1 MSVMTV
7 KGAVSANDLGITLSH
22 EHLLINLVNQS
33 ASGNDLSSR
42 KVTQSDLPLLL
53 RNPYLMEDNLC
64 LDSMADAINEAHE
77 FKKAGGCTI
86 VDCTLRDIGRDPE
99 KLLQISD
106 ATGLNIVMGCGYY
119 TYDTHSVELKDWP
132 CEKIRDEMLSDLLD
146 GVDDSK
152 IKAGV
157 IGEIG
162 TSREIHPDE
171 FKVLKASAMASIET
185 GAAIQVHTYPWAD
198 NGIEAAD
205 FLLKNKVNPKKI
217 VICHADVALKKD
229 YIFKI
234 LERGVFVQFDN
245 FGKEFKPDLPSA
257 SFAGGG
263 FASDIERVKFIK
275 YLLEKGFEKQ
285 ILITNDI
292 CLKCLL
298 KKYGGKGYSHIVDNI
313 VCLLQD
319 EGIPRGKIINDL
331 LIKNPIRM
339 FE

>member
-7 KGAVSANDLGITLSH
+7 NGPIDSNALGITLSH
-22 EHLLINLVNQS
+22 EHLLINLANQS
-33 ASGNDLSSR
+33 DDLSSR
-42 KVTQSDLPLLL
+42 KVAPADLPLLMK
-53 RNPYLMEDNLC
+53 NPYLMTDNLR

-86 VDCTLRDIGRDPE
+86 VDCTLRDIGREPE
-99 KLLQISD
+99 KLRQISE

-132 CEKIRDEMLSDLLD
+132 CEKIRDEMLNDLLD
-146 GVDDSK
+146 GVGCSK
-152 IKAGV
+152 IKAGI

-162 TSREIHPDE
+162 TSKEIHPDE
-171 FKVLKASAMASIET
+171 FKVLKASSMASIET

-205 FLLKNKVNPKKI
+205 FLLENKVNPKKI

-245 FGKEFKPDLPSA
+245 FGKEFEPDIS
-257 SFAGGG
+257 SSGFAGGE
-263 FASDIERVKFIK
+263 FAKDMERVKFIK
-275 YLLEKGFEKQ
+275 YLMEKGFEKQ
-285 ILITNDI
+285 LLITTDI

-298 KKYGGKGYSHIVDNI
+298 KKYGGNGYSHILENI
-313 VCLLQD
+313 VGMLQQ
-319 EGIPRGKIINDL
+319 EGIPEEITRDIL
-331 LIKNPIRM
+331 LIKNPARLLAGK
-339 FE
+339 